1 MYHNIDALKE
11 AVAENKQ
18 ADNAVDTKKA
28 DKPVKDKS
36 ATDKSVRKKGGF
48 FRSLKS
54 EFKKI
59 VWPDKE
65 TTIKETTAVVI
76 VTVILGAIIALLDF
90 VIKTGLDKIIQMG

>member
-1 MYHNIDALKE
+1 MGDSENKEVLQNE
-11 AVAENKQ
+11 AVA
-18 ADNAVDTKKA
+18 DTKKA